1 MMRSPPPCQSLP
13 LHNKSAGRLLP
24 QKMDTEALDL
34 EAQATAIKQ
43 VSMML
48 QRPDQLEKVDQ
59 FKKRIARKKA
69 SGDGLLK
76 SVMQSQLDGVRT
88 GLVHLKTS
96 RTQIQEVKTIMKEMD
111 EVFPTIPTLGDKLR
125 NVREESMKHSQY
137 AAAVENLKHIFDVPE
152 FVKKARQ
159 HIEDGKYLLSH
170 QCLMDLENSR
180 DDLLF
185 EMHRLSS
192 TTPGDKNMLKH
203 YFSEVEKVSD
213 ELGKQLWLIFRLA
226 LNSVR
231 KEPAVIVTAL
241 RIVERE
247 EKRDEA
253 ALVRQDR
260 ASGFV
265 SPGRPKRWRKR
276 LFEILEESV
285 FERLTGS
292 QLEERNEN
300 KMWLVRHLEITRQ
313 LILEDLKVVKKACVP
328 CFPKHYN
335 IVQAML
341 QLYHRCLSTHLQELA
356 SSLEGNEYITL
367 LNWVQIYEGPELMAH
382 PELAFNLKKEG
393 LSPLLPKPLVD
404 DMTSKY
410 LETIKKN
417 YKEWMANTIN
427 REMKDWS
434 GSTEPEADD
443 AKHYQTTTPVIVFQM
458 IDQHLQ
464 VAKTVDQRLVN
475 RVLIISMENLA
486 NFANQY
492 KDAVSKLS
500 ASHFED
506 RQRYK
511 YFTPYMIA
519 IANNCNSFVEIA
531 QKFSTQYRSTSD
543 VTVTDADAE
552 AVFADVRDSF
562 EHLRA
567 DTIGFLLQELFMDVE
582 RALVFVGNRDWMEG
596 KESVPENI
604 CLTLDD
610 YFRDYQHLKNI
621 NFDTMKNQLQ
631 LRLAKGY
638 ISALLQKKTVLK
650 DHHQREAFA
659 KRFVREAEI
668 LKHHLAKYPSLSMST
683 KENPFD
689 VVSALS
695 EFLTMKDVDSM
706 LFLEVS
712 GLIQKYPDITA
723 DHLVAL
729 LSLREDM
736 AKTNVR
742 KLVME
747 MMPELVSFR
756 RNQKKTI
763 FSEINVAV

>member
-1 MMRSPPPCQSLP
+1 
-13 LHNKSAGRLLP
+13 
-24 QKMDTEALDL
+24 MDTEAMEQ

-88 GLVHLKTS
+88 GLVHLRTS
-96 RTQIQEVKTIMKEMD
+96 RTQIQEVKSIIREMD
-111 EVFPTIPTLGDKLR
+111 EVFPSIPTLGDKLR
-125 NVREESMKHSQY
+125 HVREESLKHSQY

-159 HIEDGKYLLSH
+159 HIEEGRHLLAH

-213 ELGKQLWLIFRLA
+213 ELGKQLWLVFRMA
-226 LNSVR
+226 LSSVR
-231 KEPAVIVTAL
+231 KEPALIVTAL

-253 ALVRQDR
+253 ALQRQDR

-285 FERLTGS
+285 FERLTAS
-292 QLEERNEN
+292 QLEERSEN

-313 LILEDLKVVKKACVP
+313 LILEDLKVVKKAYVP
-328 CFPKHYN
+328 CFPKRYD

-356 SSLEGNEYITL
+356 TNLEGNEYITL

-382 PELAFNLKKEG
+382 PDLAFNLRKEG
-393 LSPLLPKPLVD
+393 LEPLLPKPLVD

-427 REMKDWS
+427 RESRDWS
-434 GSTEPEADD
+434 GNTEPEADD

-464 VAKTVDQRLVN
+464 VGKTVDQRLVN
-475 RVLIISMENLA
+475 RILVISMANLA
-486 NFANQY
+486 NFAKQY
-492 KDAVSKLS
+492 KDAVSKFS
-500 ASHFED
+500 VSHFED
-506 RQRYK
+506 RRQFK
-511 YFTPYMIA
+511 YYTPFMIA
-519 IANNCNSFVEIA
+519 IANNCTSFVEIA

-543 VTVTDADAE
+543 ATVTDADAE
-552 AVFADVRDSF
+552 AVFANVRDSF
-562 EHLRA
+562 ESLRA
-567 DTIGFLLQELFMDVE
+567 DTIGFLLQELFMDVDCE
-582 RALVFVGNRDWMEG
+582 LLKVGSKDWLDG
-596 KESVPENI
+596 KHCVVENV

-610 YFRDYQHLKNI
+610 YFRDYQHLKNV
-621 NFDTMKNQLQ
+621 NFDCMKSQLQ

-638 ISALLQKKTVLK
+638 ITALLQKKTILK
-650 DHHQREAFA
+650 DQSHRETFA
-659 KRFVREAEI
+659 KRFVREADI
-668 LKHHLAKYPSLSMST
+668 LKHHMTKYPSLGMSCP
-683 KENPFD
+683 KDSPFD

-747 MMPELVSFR
+747 MMPELASFR

-763 FSEINVAV
+763 FSEISVAA